1 MQDIYCVEINIIK
14 ITLNEDINNNGNNK
28 KER

>member
-1 MQDIYCVEINIIK
+1 MQGIYCVEINIIK